1 MFKNAV
7 PFPTA
12 PGKSEDDLKRIPAF
26 LRANMDQYRES
37 RRRLG
42 TTVERF
48 YLQTTPMGTIMIAY
62 LEGERSFADG
72 TRAMV
77 GSGLEVDRTF
87 IDMVAEITG
96 VDLRQPP
103 SGPPPE
109 TVAEWADP
117 QVTTRK
123 TGLGF
128 VAPLLPGKLD
138 AAKGWARE
146 AYEARKAEFTESR
159 RMLLQNVEVVTLTST
174 PMGDLLCGYLEGDD
188 PVEGNRR
195 FAASPSPY
203 DVWFKDSLQEF
214 FPSEI
219 DFGQP
224 LPPVEQI
231 WDYVALPVHA

>member
-1 MFKNAV
+1 MFKYAV

-12 PGKSEDDLKRIPAF
+12 PGKSEEDVKRIPAF

-37 RRRLG
+37 RRLLG
-42 TTVERF
+42 TAVERF
-48 YLQTTPMGTIMIAY
+48 YLQATPMGMITIAY

-72 TRAMV
+72 TQVLV
-77 GSGLEVDRTF
+77 GSELDVDRTF

-103 SGPPPE
+103 TGPSPE
-109 TVAEWADP
+109 TVAEWSDP
-117 QVTTRK
+117 EVTTRK
-123 TGLGF
+123 RGLGF
-128 VAPLLPGKLD
+128 VAPLLPGTLE
-138 AAKGWARE
+138 AGRAWARE
-146 AYEARKAEFTESR
+146 AFEERNAEFTESR

-188 PVEGNRR
+188 PVAGNRR
-195 FAASPSPY
+195 FAASTRPY
-203 DVWFKDSLQEF
+203 DVWFKDSLREF
-214 FPSEI
+214 FPPEI
-219 DFGQP
+219 DFSQP